1 MASGI
6 TLDADQNKEFVEDQL
21 KEWGNSGLD
30 IKYLSKKDQ
39 RGIYTTGRT

>member
-21 KEWGNSGLD
+21 KQEALKNGEIPDS
-30 IKYLSKKDQ
+30 I
-39 RGIYTTGRT
+39 